1 MQDTCPFQYHYFC
14 LPLYILV
21 TLSPDGSL
29 PVNTVKVVVSLNNQ
43 AVKIRVSVVFTCAA
57 D

>member
-29 PVNTVKVVVSLNNQ
+29 LANTVKVVVSLNPLTPEFSF
-43 AVKIRVSVVFTCAA
+43 KF
-57 D
+57 